1 MPMRADLTARVYT
14 ADQSLSEN
22 KMLTI
27 LACGDVGV
35 KRADCH
41 SMFAGCAS
49 TLRNADIGF
58 AQLESTISERGEAV
72 PNAKLAM
79 RAPPAMARAARE
91 AGIAVMSFAGNHCLD
106 FGYQAFRDTLMH
118 AGAAGIRLC
127 GAGEDLSAARQHV
140 IVEHGTARV
149 AFLAV
154 SSILPEGYAAEP
166 TKPGCAPMRALTS
179 YEQIEHDQPGTPAR
193 CRTFAHRED
202 LAALVHGVR
211 RAREQADLVLV
222 SLHWGIHM
230 IPTVLADYQTEVA
243 HALIDAG
250 ADAILGHHPHL
261 LKGVE
266 IYAGKPIF
274 YSLGNFAIEQPHVW
288 DAAISGSESF
298 RHLVELNPDWRAQ
311 ERYRLPEITRRS
323 GMAKLTWSPGAALRA
338 SFLPAWIDDDSVPQM
353 LTHPD
358 PRFGEVHSLLERSSR
373 DAGIAVRIELRDDE
387 LVLSAHA

>member
-1 MPMRADLTARVYT
+1 
-14 ADQSLSEN
+14 
-22 KMLTI
+22 MLTI

-35 KRADCH
+35 KRTDCE
-41 SMFAGCAS
+41 SIFAGCGS
-49 TLRNADIGF
+49 TLRSADICF
-58 AQLESTISERGEAV
+58 AQLETTISERGEPV

-79 RAPPAMARAARE
+79 RAPPAMAQAVRG

-118 AGAAGIRLC
+118 ANGAGIRLC

-140 IVEHGTARV
+140 LIERGTARV
-149 AFLAV
+149 AFLAA

-166 TKPGCAPMRALTS
+166 SKPGCAPMRALTF

-193 CRTFAHRED
+193 CRSFAHRDD
-202 LAALVHGVR
+202 LAALVHAVR
-211 RAREQADLVLV
+211 RAHEHADLVLV

-230 IPTVLADYQTEVA
+230 IPTVLADYQIEIA

-266 IYAGKPIF
+266 IYAGKPVF

-288 DAAISGSESF
+288 DATIAGSESF
-298 RHLVELNPDWRAQ
+298 KHLVQLNPDWRA
-311 ERYRLPEITRRS
+311 EARYRLPDVTRRT
-323 GMAKLTWSPGAALRA
+323 GVAKLTWSAGAPLQA
-338 SFLPAWIDDDSVPQM
+338 SFLPAWIDDDSVPHM
-353 LTHPD
+353 LPASD
-358 PRFGEVHSLLERSSR
+358 ARFDDVRALLESSSR
-373 DAGIAVRIELRDDE
+373 EAGLALQIETRNDE
-387 LVLSAHA
+387 LALRCLASPV